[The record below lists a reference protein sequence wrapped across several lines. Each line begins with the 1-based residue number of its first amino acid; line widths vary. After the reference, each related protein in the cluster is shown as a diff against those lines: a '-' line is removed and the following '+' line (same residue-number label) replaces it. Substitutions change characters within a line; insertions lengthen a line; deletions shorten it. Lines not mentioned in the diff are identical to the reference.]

1 MSISIYDILVPTVNR
16 VCNNML
22 AVLKKGEAFAAAK
35 KIDMSVL
42 LNSRLAPDMFPLTR
56 QVQIATDGV
65 KAAAARLAGIEIP
78 SFPDTETTLP
88 ELEARIAKTL
98 EFINGIAPEKLAGS
112 EDRVIHV
119 PRRSGDLHIK
129 GLPYLLDFVLPN
141 FYFHATTLYDILR
154 HNGVEVGKNDF
165 LGKFDNA

>member
-1 MSISIYDILVPTVNR
+1 MTVSIYSVLVPTVNR
-16 VCNNML
+16 VLANML
-22 AVLKKGEAFAAAK
+22 FVLKKGEAFAAAK

-42 LNSRLAPDMFPLTR
+42 LNARLAADMFPLTR

-88 ELEARIAKTL
+88 ELEARITKTL
-98 EFINGIAPEKLAGS
+98 EFVNGIAPEKFAGS

-119 PRRSGDLHIK
+119 PRRSGDLNIG
-129 GLPYLLDFVLPN
+129 GLTYLLDFVLPN

-154 HNGVEVGKNDF
+154 HNGVEIGKNDF
-165 LGKFDNA
+165 LGKFDSV

>member
-1 MSISIYDILVPTVNR
+1 MTVSIYSVLVPTVNR
-16 VCNNML
+16 VLTNML

-42 LNSRLAPDMFPLTR
+42 LNARLAADMFPLTR

-65 KAAAARLAGIEIP
+65 KGAASRLAGIEIP

-98 EFINGIAPEKLAGS
+98 EFVNGIAPEKFAGS

-119 PRRSGDLHIK
+119 PRRSGDLNIA
-129 GLPYLLDFVLPN
+129 GLAYLLDFVLPN

-154 HNGVEVGKNDF
+154 HNGVEIGKNDF
-165 LGKFDNA
+165 LGKFDNV